1 MERDPLTT
9 VPPGGGGL
17 LNEKALQQMATP
29 EVLSVSDLVVP
40 VSEESPTGEYLKT
53 SDGLVLLTQFNDA
66 LDRAKSLTRAA
77 LQGDENA
84 DPPDWN
90 APVKVAAEILKTKSK
105 DLWVVTGLLEALVRL
120 HGIAGLRDGLR
131 LAREL
136 VERYWGALYPPVDPD
151 DLVDGY
157 YTPTD
162 RLKNL
167 DAAIPDALRLLP
179 LADSPDYPEYTFFD
193 YLVASQGRGGE
204 MTVAMLE
211 AAVRSSPPAMIKNL
225 REDIAGA
232 LEELQQLDE
241 AFESRFT
248 EIENGRD
255 LMPSFYK
262 MRQALDDCQRCVR
275 VLSGEDPD
283 EEFREDAAEGDA
295 GADRDAAPPAQVVAA
310 AGPIASREDAFK
322 MMEKLAS
329 YFEKTEPHS
338 PLGPALRELVTW
350 RIMPF
355 PDLMKHLLE
364 DRSALKDLFRRT
376 GVPEVG
382 EED

>member
-1 MERDPLTT
+1 
-9 VPPGGGGL
+9 
-17 LNEKALQQMATP
+17 MATP
-29 EVLSVSDLVVP
+29 ETISVSELAAPISEDSP
-40 VSEESPTGEYLKT
+40 VGEYLKN
-53 SDGLVLLTQFNDA
+53 SGGLALFTQFSDA

-77 LQGDENA
+77 LQGDEGA
-84 DPPDWN
+84 DAPDWK
-90 APVKVAAEILKTKSK
+90 APVKVAEEILKTKSK
-105 DLWVVTGLLEALVRL
+105 DLWVATGLIEASVRL
-120 HGIAGLRDGLR
+120 HGFAGLRDGLR

-151 DLVDGY
+151 DLIDGY
-157 YTPTD
+157 YTTTD

-193 YLVASQGRGGE
+193 YHVASEGRGGE
-204 MTVAMLE
+204 ITVEMLE
-211 AAVRSSPPAMIKNL
+211 GAVRTSPPAMIKDL
-225 REDIAGA
+225 REDISGT
-232 LEELQQLDE
+232 LEELRLLDE
-241 AFESRFT
+241 AFESRFA

-262 MRQALDDCQRCVR
+262 MRQALDDCQRCLR

-283 EEFREDAAEGDA
+283 AGEEAVEDGAGGAEGE
-295 GADRDAAPPAQVVAA
+295 PSQPAQAVAA
-310 AGPIASREDAFK
+310 VGPIASREDAFR

-329 YFEKTEPHS
+329 YFEKNEPHS

-350 RIMPF
+350 RIMSF

-364 DRSALKDLFRRT
+364 DSSALKDLFRRT
-376 GVPEVG
+376 GVSESQEG
-382 EED
+382 G